1 MKVGQR
7 LFLAV
12 IPAVLGVC
20 AVAALAYWGQYARS
34 APEALIIVAMVASLV
49 SLAVAWRNTR
59 YVAQRIELLAARV
72 EQGEQQP
79 SNRDEL
85 DDIERHVRDAR
96 AEATRQQH
104 AAEQRAA
111 AYDRLLDEVLRVVPA
126 RLEESQLPLHILLE
140 NAFGELN
147 DNQEELLGAAQSAVE
162 TADIE
167 VRRLRKLLELERGA
181 VTFTIQPVGVPEL
194 LRPPLAIAAARAEK
208 RGVNHEWNVAAT
220 LPRVLVDLSHVQ
232 EALTSAL
239 GRAIDR
245 SASGETISVRTDE
258 AADGSRVTISIAH
271 GTVSCAVSS
280 EDLLAQRTIELQG
293 GALRDGQDVTTIEL
307 PAERLG
313 RSSIAPART
322 SDQRG

>member
-34 APEALIIVAMVASLV
+34 APQALILVAMVASLV
-49 SLAVAWRNTR
+49 SLVVAWRNTR
-59 YVAQRIELLAARV
+59 YVAQRIEQLAARV
-72 EQGEQQP
+72 EQGERPP
-79 SNRDEL
+79 SDRDEL

-96 AEATRQQH
+96 AEATRQLE

-126 RLEESQLPLHILLE
+126 RLEETQLPLHILLE
-140 NAFGELN
+140 NPFGELN

-167 VRRLRKLLELERGA
+167 VRRLRKLLDLERGG

-194 LRPPLAIAAARAEK
+194 LRPPLAIAAARADK
-208 RGVNHEWNVAAT
+208 RGVSHEWSVAAT
-220 LPRVLVDLSHVQ
+220 LPRVLVDLSHAQ

-245 SASGETISVRTDE
+245 TASGETISVRTDE
-258 AADGSRVTISIAH
+258 AQDGSRVTITIAH
-271 GTVSCAVSS
+271 GTVACTISS
-280 EDLLAQRTIELQG
+280 EDLLARRTIELQG
-293 GALRDGQDVTTIEL
+293 GALRDGVAATTIEL

-313 RSSIAPART
+313 RSSSADART
-322 SDQRG
+322 TGRHE